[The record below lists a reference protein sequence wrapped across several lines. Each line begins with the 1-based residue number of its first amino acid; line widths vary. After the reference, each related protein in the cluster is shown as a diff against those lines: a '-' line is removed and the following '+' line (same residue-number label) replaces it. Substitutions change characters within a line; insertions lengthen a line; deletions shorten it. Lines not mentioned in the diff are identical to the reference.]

1 MYSEP
6 SRPFHI
12 RSMHPGDRLAILKL
26 TGTLTEFFPEDV
38 LPMIDTSLEKHS
50 TLVGVLDDEIVGFLV
65 YAFRDSQTAEILWM
79 GIKEEYHGLGL
90 GSMLLETLEQL
101 LERKAVT
108 KLIASTLSYTVKY
121 KPFEKV
127 RAFYYQKGFKS
138 LGIQNDYYDD
148 GVDRLV
154 LLKRIP

>member
-1 MYSEP
+1 MQP
-6 SRPFHI
+6 L
-12 RSMHPGDRLAILKL
+12 DRLTILELAGAL
-26 TGTLTEFFPEDV
+26 TKFFPEDV
-38 LPMIDTSLEKHS
+38 LPMIDAGLEKHS
-50 TLVGVLDDEIVGFLV
+50 TLVGLLDDEMVGFLIYMV
-65 YAFRDSQTAEILWM
+65 RDSQTAEILWM

-90 GSMLLETLEQL
+90 GGMMLETLEQL
-101 LERKAVT
+101 LGRKGVT
-108 KLIASTLSYTVKY
+108 RLIASTLSYTVEY

-138 LGIQNDYYDD
+138 LGIQNDYYED